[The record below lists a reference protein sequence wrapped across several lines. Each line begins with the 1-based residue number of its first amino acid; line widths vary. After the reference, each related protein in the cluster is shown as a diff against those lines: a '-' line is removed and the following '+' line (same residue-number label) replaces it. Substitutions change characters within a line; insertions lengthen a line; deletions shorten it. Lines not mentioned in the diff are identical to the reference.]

1 MPFEPIL
8 PLPFDQTGVIPVTTN
23 STTGD
28 NEVDSIVIT
37 PGGGGYEHP
46 DPPPGNG
53 GGGGGTGGDGGGG
66 SSGSGHPINWNFAL
80 DQQIDA
86 LAKKINTDIQSK
98 PDKEYYEYGAYIYLD
113 AQGNI

>member
-46 DPPPGNG
+46 DPPPGN